1 MEKMQEKKRLRINI
15 VRNVKEAVDPFD
27 PMSRHDFGA
36 EFQPCLIGE
45 KEYPNIYLDHDITDE
60 EFESALDILVTHMM
74 QHQLHSINLDLDIR
88 DKILEDRNKPMEITL
103 KELKHFFGRDVVI
116 VQRKEEEN
124 GEQQS
129 TN

>member
-15 VRNVKEAVDPFD
+15 VRNVNEAVESLD
-27 PMSRHDFGA
+27 PMNPNFGA

-45 KEYPNIYLDHDITDE
+45 DEYPRIYKDHSITDE
-60 EFESALDILVTHMM
+60 EFEDALDTLITHMM

-88 DKILEDRNKPMEITL
+88 DKILEDRSKPMEVTL
-103 KELKHFFGRDVVI
+103 EELKHFFGRDVVI

>member
-15 VRNVKEAVDPFD
+15 VRNVREAVEPFD
-27 PMSRHDFGA
+27 PMNPDFGA

-45 KEYPNIYLDHDITDE
+45 DEYPRIYKDHLITDE
-60 EFESALDILVTHMM
+60 EFEDALDILVTHMM
-74 QHQLHSINLDLDIR
+74 QHQLHSVNLDLDIR
-88 DKILEDRNKPMEITL
+88 DKILEDRNKPMEVTL
-103 KELKHFFGRDVVI
+103 EELKHFFGRDVVI

-129 TN
+129 AN

>member
-1 MEKMQEKKRLRINI
+1 MEEKKRLRINI
-15 VRNVKEAVDPFD
+15 VRNVNETVESLD
-27 PMSRHDFGA
+27 PMNPNFGA

-45 KEYPNIYLDHDITDE
+45 DEYPRIYKDHSITDE
-60 EFESALDILVTHMM
+60 EFEDALDTLVTHMM

-88 DKILEDRNKPMEITL
+88 DKILEDRNKPMEVTL
-103 KELKHFFGRDVVI
+103 EELKHFFGRDVVI
-116 VQRKEEEN
+116 GQRKEEEN

>member
-15 VRNVKEAVDPFD
+15 VRNVREAVEPFD
-27 PMSRHDFGA
+27 PMNPDFGA

-45 KEYPNIYLDHDITDE
+45 DEYPRIYKDYPITDE
-60 EFESALDILVTHMM
+60 EFEDALDILVTHMM
-74 QHQLHSINLDLDIR
+74 QHQLHSVNLDLDIR
-88 DKILEDRNKPMEITL
+88 DKILEDRNKPMEVTL
-103 KELKHFFGRDVVI
+103 EELKHFFGRDVVI

-129 TN
+129 AN

>member
-15 VRNVKEAVDPFD
+15 VRNVKEAVEPFD
-27 PMSRHDFGA
+27 PMNPDFGA

-45 KEYPNIYLDHDITDE
+45 DEYPRIYKDHPITDE
-60 EFESALDILVTHMM
+60 EFEDALDTLITHMM

-88 DKILEDRNKPMEITL
+88 DKILEDRSKPIELTL
-103 KELKHFFGRDVVI
+103 DELKHFFGRDVVI

>member
-15 VRNVKEAVDPFD
+15 VRNVNETVESLD
-27 PMSRHDFGA
+27 PMNPNFGA

-45 KEYPNIYLDHDITDE
+45 DEYPRIYKDHSITDE
-60 EFESALDILVTHMM
+60 EFEDALDTLVTHMM

-88 DKILEDRNKPMEITL
+88 DNILEDRNKPMEVTL
-103 KELKHFFGRDVVI
+103 EELKHFFGRDVVI

-129 TN
+129 AN

>member
-1 MEKMQEKKRLRINI
+1 MEKIQEKKRLRINI
-15 VRNVKEAVDPFD
+15 VRNVNEAVESLD
-27 PMSRHDFGA
+27 PMNPNFGA

-45 KEYPNIYLDHDITDE
+45 DEYPRIYKDHSITDE
-60 EFESALDILVTHMM
+60 EFEDALDTLVTHMM

-88 DKILEDRNKPMEITL
+88 DKILEDRNKPMEVTL
-103 KELKHFFGRDVVI
+103 EELKHFFGRDVVI

-124 GEQQS
+124 GDQQS

>member
-27 PMSRHDFGA
+27 PMGHDFGA

-45 KEYPNIYLDHDITDE
+45 DEYPRIYKDHSITDE
-60 EFESALDILVTHMM
+60 EFEDALVTLVTYMM

-103 KELKHFFGRDVVI
+103 EELKHFFGRDVVI

>member
-15 VRNVKEAVDPFD
+15 VRNVNEAVESLD
-27 PMSRHDFGA
+27 PMNPNFGA

-45 KEYPNIYLDHDITDE
+45 DEYPRIYKDHPITDE
-60 EFESALDILVTHMM
+60 EFEDALDILVTHMM

-88 DKILEDRNKPMEITL
+88 DKILEDRNKPMEVTL
-103 KELKHFFGRDVVI
+103 EELKHFFGRDVVI

-124 GEQQS
+124 GDQQS

>member
-15 VRNVKEAVDPFD
+15 VRNVREAVKPFD
-27 PMSRHDFGA
+27 PMNPDFGA

-45 KEYPNIYLDHDITDE
+45 DEYPRIYKDHPITDE
-60 EFESALDILVTHMM
+60 EFEDALDILVTHMM
-74 QHQLHSINLDLDIR
+74 QHQLHSVNLDLDIR
-88 DKILEDRNKPMEITL
+88 DKILEDRNKPMEVTL
-103 KELKHFFGRDVVI
+103 EELKHFFGRDVVI

-129 TN
+129 AN

>member
-15 VRNVKEAVDPFD
+15 VRNVNEAVESLD
-27 PMSRHDFGA
+27 PMNPNFGA

-45 KEYPNIYLDHDITDE
+45 KEYPNIYLDHPITDE

-88 DKILEDRNKPMEITL
+88 DKILEDRNKPMEVTL
-103 KELKHFFGRDVVI
+103 EELKHFFGRDVVI

-129 TN
+129 AN

>member
-15 VRNVKEAVDPFD
+15 VRNVNEAVESLD
-27 PMSRHDFGA
+27 PMNPNFGA

-45 KEYPNIYLDHDITDE
+45 KEYPNIYLDHPITDE

-88 DKILEDRNKPMEITL
+88 DKILEDRNKPMEVTL
-103 KELKHFFGRDVVI
+103 EELKHFFGRDVVI

-124 GEQQS
+124 EEQQS

>member
-1 MEKMQEKKRLRINI
+1 MEKMQEKKRLKINI
-15 VRNVKEAVDPFD
+15 VRNIKEAVEPFD
-27 PMSRHDFGA
+27 PMNPDFGA

-45 KEYPNIYLDHDITDE
+45 DEYPRIYKDHPITDE
-60 EFESALDILVTHMM
+60 EFEDALDTLITHMM

-88 DKILEDRNKPMEITL
+88 DKILEDRSKPIELTL
-103 KELKHFFGRDVVI
+103 DELKHFFGRDVVI

>member
-15 VRNVKEAVDPFD
+15 VRNVKEAVEPFD
-27 PMSRHDFGA
+27 PMNPDFGA

-45 KEYPNIYLDHDITDE
+45 DEYPRIYKDHSITDE
-60 EFESALDILVTHMM
+60 EFEDALDTLVTHMM

-88 DKILEDRNKPMEITL
+88 DNILEDRNKPMEVTL
-103 KELKHFFGRDVVI
+103 EELKHFFGRDVVI

>member
-1 MEKMQEKKRLRINI
+1 MEKMQEKKRLKINI
-15 VRNVKEAVDPFD
+15 VRNVKEAVEPFD
-27 PMSRHDFGA
+27 PMNPDFGA

-45 KEYPNIYLDHDITDE
+45 DEYPRIYKDHPITDE
-60 EFESALDILVTHMM
+60 EFEDALDILITHMM
-74 QHQLHSINLDLDIR
+74 QHQLHSVNLDLDIR

-103 KELKHFFGRDVVI
+103 EELKHFFGRDVVI

>member
-15 VRNVKEAVDPFD
+15 VRNVNEAVDPFD
-27 PMSRHDFGA
+27 PMNPDFGA

-45 KEYPNIYLDHDITDE
+45 DEYPRIYKDHSITDE
-60 EFESALDILVTHMM
+60 EFEDALDTLVTHMM

-103 KELKHFFGRDVVI
+103 EELKHFFGRDVVI

>member
-15 VRNVKEAVDPFD
+15 VRNVNEAVESLY
-27 PMSRHDFGA
+27 PMNPNFGA

-45 KEYPNIYLDHDITDE
+45 DEYPRIYKDHSITDE
-60 EFESALDILVTHMM
+60 EFEDALDTLITHMM

-88 DKILEDRNKPMEITL
+88 DKILEDRNKPMEVTL
-103 KELKHFFGRDVVI
+103 EELKHFFGRDVVI

-124 GEQQS
+124 GEQQQS
-129 TN
+129 AN

>member
-15 VRNVKEAVDPFD
+15 VRNVKEAV
-27 PMSRHDFGA
+27 
-36 EFQPCLIGE
+36 FQPCLIGE

-60 EFESALDILVTHMM
+60 EFENALDILVTHMM
-74 QHQLHSINLDLDIR
+74 QHQLHSVNLDLDIR

-103 KELKHFFGRDVVI
+103 EELKHFFGRDVVI

-124 GEQQS
+124 GERQS
-129 TN
+129 SN

>member
-15 VRNVKEAVDPFD
+15 VRNVREAVEPFD
-27 PMSRHDFGA
+27 PMNPDFGA

-45 KEYPNIYLDHDITDE
+45 DEYPRIYKDHPITDE
-60 EFESALDILVTHMM
+60 EFEDALDILVTHMM
-74 QHQLHSINLDLDIR
+74 QHQLHSVNLDLDIR
-88 DKILEDRNKPMEITL
+88 DKILEDRNKPMEVTL
-103 KELKHFFGRDVVI
+103 EELKHFFGRDVVI

-129 TN
+129 AN

>member
-15 VRNVKEAVDPFD
+15 VRNVREAVEPFD
-27 PMSRHDFGA
+27 LMNPDFGA

-45 KEYPNIYLDHDITDE
+45 DEYPRIYKDHPITDE
-60 EFESALDILVTHMM
+60 EFEDALDILVTHMM
-74 QHQLHSINLDLDIR
+74 QHQLHSVNLDLDIR
-88 DKILEDRNKPMEITL
+88 DKILEDRNKPMEVTL
-103 KELKHFFGRDVVI
+103 EELKHFFGRDVVI

>member
-1 MEKMQEKKRLRINI
+1 MEKMQEKKRLKINI
-15 VRNVKEAVDPFD
+15 VRNVKEAVEPFD
-27 PMSRHDFGA
+27 PMNPDFGA

-45 KEYPNIYLDHDITDE
+45 DEYPRIYKDHPITDE
-60 EFESALDILVTHMM
+60 EFEDALDTLITHMM

-88 DKILEDRNKPMEITL
+88 DKILEDRSKPIELTL
-103 KELKHFFGRDVVI
+103 DELKHFFGRDVVI

>member
-15 VRNVKEAVDPFD
+15 VRDVNETVESLD
-27 PMSRHDFGA
+27 PMNPNFGA

-88 DKILEDRNKPMEITL
+88 DKILEDRNKPMEVTL
-103 KELKHFFGRDVVI
+103 EELKHFFGRDVVI

>member
-1 MEKMQEKKRLRINI
+1 MEKMQEKKRLKINI
-15 VRNVKEAVDPFD
+15 VRNVKEAVEPFD
-27 PMSRHDFGA
+27 PMDPDFGA

-45 KEYPNIYLDHDITDE
+45 DEYPRIYKDHPITDE
-60 EFESALDILVTHMM
+60 EFEDALDILITHMM
-74 QHQLHSINLDLDIR
+74 QHQLHSVNLDLDIR
-88 DKILEDRNKPMEITL
+88 DKILEDRNKPMEVTL
-103 KELKHFFGRDVVI
+103 EELKHFFGRDVVI

>member
-15 VRNVKEAVDPFD
+15 VRNVREAVEPFD
-27 PMSRHDFGA
+27 PMNPDFGA

-45 KEYPNIYLDHDITDE
+45 DEYPRIYKDHPITDE
-60 EFESALDILVTHMM
+60 EFEDALDILVTHMM
-74 QHQLHSINLDLDIR
+74 QRQLHSINLDLDIR
-88 DKILEDRNKPMEITL
+88 DKILEDRNKPMEVTL
-103 KELKHFFGRDVVI
+103 EELKHFFGRDVVI

-129 TN
+129 AN

>member
-15 VRNVKEAVDPFD
+15 VRNVREAVEPFD
-27 PMSRHDFGA
+27 PMNPDFGA

-45 KEYPNIYLDHDITDE
+45 DEYPRIYKDHPISDE
-60 EFESALDILVTHMM
+60 EFEDALDILVTHMM
-74 QHQLHSINLDLDIR
+74 QHQLHSVNLDLDIR
-88 DKILEDRNKPMEITL
+88 DKILEDRNRPMEVTL
-103 KELKHFFGRDVVI
+103 EELKHFFGRDVVI

>member
-15 VRNVKEAVDPFD
+15 VRNVNEAVESLD
-27 PMSRHDFGA
+27 PMNPNFGA

-88 DKILEDRNKPMEITL
+88 DKILEDRNKPMEVTL
-103 KELKHFFGRDVVI
+103 EELKHFFGRDVVI

-124 GEQQS
+124 GEQQQS
-129 TN
+129 AN

>member
-1 MEKMQEKKRLRINI
+1 
-15 VRNVKEAVDPFD
+15 
-27 PMSRHDFGA
+27 
-36 EFQPCLIGE
+36 
-45 KEYPNIYLDHDITDE
+45 
-60 EFESALDILVTHMM
+60 MM

-103 KELKHFFGRDVVI
+103 EELKHFFGRDVVI

-129 TN
+129 AN

>member
-15 VRNVKEAVDPFD
+15 VRNVREAVEPFD
-27 PMSRHDFGA
+27 PMNPDFGA

-45 KEYPNIYLDHDITDE
+45 DEYPRIYKDHPITDE
-60 EFESALDILVTHMM
+60 EFEDALDILVTHMM
-74 QHQLHSINLDLDIR
+74 QHQLHSVNLDLDIR
-88 DKILEDRNKPMEITL
+88 DKILEDRNKPMEVTL
-103 KELKHFFGRDVVI
+103 EELKHFFGRDVVI

>member
-1 MEKMQEKKRLRINI
+1 MEKMQEKKRLIINI
-15 VRNVKEAVDPFD
+15 VRNVNEAVESLD
-27 PMSRHDFGA
+27 PMNPNFGA

-45 KEYPNIYLDHDITDE
+45 KEYPNIYLDHPITDE
-60 EFESALDILVTHMM
+60 EFENALDILVTHMM
-74 QHQLHSINLDLDIR
+74 QHQLHSVNLDLDIR
-88 DKILEDRNKPMEITL
+88 DKILEDRNKPMEVTL
-103 KELKHFFGRDVVI
+103 EELKHFFGRDVVI

>member
-1 MEKMQEKKRLRINI
+1 MSEEALKKIEYLAQTKELI
-15 VRNVKEAVDPFD
+15 KEALREQG
-27 PMSRHDFGA
+27 S
-36 EFQPCLIGE
+36 
-45 KEYPNIYLDHDITDE
+45 DITDE
-60 EFESALDILVTHMM
+60 EFEDALDTLVTHMM

-88 DKILEDRNKPMEITL
+88 DKILEDRNKPMEVTL
-103 KELKHFFGRDVVI
+103 EELKHFFGRDVVI

>member
-15 VRNVKEAVDPFD
+15 VRNVNEAVESLD
-27 PMSRHDFGA
+27 PMNPNFGA

-60 EFESALDILVTHMM
+60 EFESALDTLLTHMM

-88 DKILEDRNKPMEITL
+88 DKILEDRNKQMEVTL
-103 KELKHFFGRDVVI
+103 EELKHFFGRDVVI
-116 VQRKEEEN
+116 VKRKEEEN

-129 TN
+129 AN

>member
-15 VRNVKEAVDPFD
+15 VRNVNEAVGPFD
-27 PMSRHDFGA
+27 PINPDFGA
-36 EFQPCLIGE
+36 EVQPCLIGE

-60 EFESALDILVTHMM
+60 EFESALDTLVTHMM
-74 QHQLHSINLDLDIR
+74 QHQLYSVNLDLDIR

-103 KELKHFFGRDVVI
+103 EELKHFFGRDVVI

-129 TN
+129 AN

>member
-15 VRNVKEAVDPFD
+15 VRNVNEAVESLD
-27 PMSRHDFGA
+27 PMNPNFGA

-45 KEYPNIYLDHDITDE
+45 KEYPNIYLDHPITDE

-74 QHQLHSINLDLDIR
+74 QHQLHSVNLDLDIR
-88 DKILEDRNKPMEITL
+88 DKILEDRNKPMEVTL
-103 KELKHFFGRDVVI
+103 EELKHFFGRDVVI

-129 TN
+129 AN

>member
-15 VRNVKEAVDPFD
+15 VRNVREAVEPFD
-27 PMSRHDFGA
+27 PMNPDFGA

-45 KEYPNIYLDHDITDE
+45 DEYPRIYKDHPITDE
-60 EFESALDILVTHMM
+60 EFEDALDILITHMM
-74 QHQLHSINLDLDIR
+74 QHQLHSVNLDLDIR
-88 DKILEDRNKPMEITL
+88 DKILEDRNKPMEVTL
-103 KELKHFFGRDVVI
+103 EELKHFFGRDVVI

>member
-15 VRNVKEAVDPFD
+15 VRNVNETVESLD
-27 PMSRHDFGA
+27 PMNPNFGA
-36 EFQPCLIGE
+36 EFQPCSIAE
-45 KEYPNIYLDHDITDE
+45 DEYPRIYTDHSITDDDLE
-60 EFESALDILVTHMM
+60 DALDTSVTHMM

-88 DKILEDRNKPMEITL
+88 DKILEDRNKPMEVTL
-103 KELKHFFGRDVVI
+103 EELKHFFGRDVVI

-124 GEQQS
+124 GEKQS

>member
-15 VRNVKEAVDPFD
+15 VRNVNEAVESFD
-27 PMSRHDFGA
+27 PMNPNFGA

-60 EFESALDILVTHMM
+60 EFESALDILITHMM

-88 DKILEDRNKPMEITL
+88 DKILEDRNKPMEVTL
-103 KELKHFFGRDVVI
+103 EELKHFFGRDVII

>member
-15 VRNVKEAVDPFD
+15 VRNVNETVESLD
-27 PMSRHDFGA
+27 PMNPNFVA

-45 KEYPNIYLDHDITDE
+45 KEYPNIYLDHPITDE

-88 DKILEDRNKPMEITL
+88 DKILEDRNKPMEVTL
-103 KELKHFFGRDVVI
+103 EELKHFFGRDVVI

-124 GEQQS
+124 EEQQS